1 MKETAIS
8 HSDNHAGFPE
18 TERLVLEGRKAASS
32 YQRATELFK
41 HTIDSDD
48 MLEHRKLVE
57 RIAQVERDERCVQR
71 VVLLMAGFTALTA
84 VGFGYGT
91 VLQENFPD
99 GESSFLARL
108 ICELGLAS
116 VISLVGLASLWLVYR
131 RKLNGLM
138 RDCRRLVTKLLECRQ
153 ETSFHDAA
161 TGVNN
166 NMKPTNSGI
175 IETETYFDRVRKH
188 KLQKRRAKYENNQF
202 GLRRSNQG

>member
-1 MKETAIS
+1 MT
-8 HSDNHAGFPE
+8 
-18 TERLVLEGRKAASS
+18 
-32 YQRATELFK
+32 
-41 HTIDSDD
+41 
-48 MLEHRKLVE
+48 
-57 RIAQVERDERCVQR
+57 
-71 VVLLMAGFTALTA
+71 GFTTLTA

-138 RDCRRLVTKLLECRQ
+138 RDCRWLVTKLLECRQ

-161 TGVNN
+161 SGVNN

-175 IETETYFDRVRKH
+175 TETETYFDRVRKH
-188 KLQKRRAKYENNQF
+188 KLQMRRAKYENNQF